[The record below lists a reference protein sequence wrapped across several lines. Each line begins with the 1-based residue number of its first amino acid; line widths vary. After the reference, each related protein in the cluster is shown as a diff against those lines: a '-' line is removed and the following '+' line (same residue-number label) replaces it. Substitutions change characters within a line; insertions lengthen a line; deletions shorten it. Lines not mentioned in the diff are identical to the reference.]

1 MTDTSG
7 DHPTTASSASPSVDA
22 PSGAVSPFSAREGF
36 VDDGS
41 GVAAHYGRLVAEQR
55 LLHGGGAIVDLSD
68 RGVLTVTGP
77 DRLSWLNSLTSQ
89 HLLGLAPGVSTETLL
104 LDANGRLEH
113 AARVVDDGETAWL
126 LVDGDETEP
135 LRAWL
140 DRMRFML
147 RVEVADRTPDVAT
160 IGSMHDLVADSD
172 VAALESNGVPIVW
185 VDPWHEVAV
194 GGHGY
199 AAAETHP
206 GREWS
211 YRETLVA
218 RDSLAALAALPTERL
233 AVAGTLALEALRIE
247 AWRPRLTTEVDEKSI
262 PHELDWMRS
271 AVHLSKGCYRGQETV
286 AKVHNIGHPPRRL
299 VMLHLDGSDGV
310 LPARGDAVVLA
321 GGCLRP
327 PSTAPPT
334 RWPTPHRPSPSRW
347 GTSRASRCTTSSV
360 RSPSRWSSA
369 APTSPRP
376 SRSWPTASSSP
387 RLRRSSCR
395 PRPAP
400 PPACPGCRA
409 SAPSAA
415 DDPVTDRARPE
426 APTTQRLR
434 RVVRRAS
441 GDSIRE
447 RRPRGPSRPGRPSCR
462 SCSPRRRRTPSPTT
476 SSGTPSR
483 CWP

>member
-321 GGCLRP
+321 GGVPAAPVDGAADAMADAAPAKPKQVGHVTSVALHHELGPIALALVKRGTDESAALAVLADGVVVAAAQEVIV
-327 PSTAPPT
+327 PSTA
-334 RWPTPHRPSPSRW
+334 
-347 GTSRASRCTTSSV
+347 G
-360 RSPSRWSSA
+360 A
-369 APTSPRP
+369 A
-376 SRSWPTASSSP
+376 AGVP
-387 RLRRSSCR
+387 RL
-395 PRPAP
+395 PRLGA
-400 PPACPGCRA
+400 
-409 SAPSAA
+409 
-415 DDPVTDRARPE
+415 
-426 APTTQRLR
+426 
-434 RVVRRAS
+434 VRR
-441 GDSIRE
+441 
-447 RRPRGPSRPGRPSCR
+447 
-462 SCSPRRRRTPSPTT
+462 
-476 SSGTPSR
+476 
-483 CWP
+483 